1 MAYSWEELKQPEVLL
16 EAATPVVLSVLG
28 ALLTFLIGK
37 WLIRLIVNGVRRGM
51 RRARVDDTL
60 GDFLGNVLYGIGLAV
75 VIIAA
80 LGQLGVNTTSAAA
93 LLGGAALAI
102 GLSLQGQLSSLAAGV
117 ILIIFRPFKKGDF
130 VNIGGAMGVV
140 EEIKIIHTTL
150 KTLDNQIVVVP
161 NNNITTQNITN
172 YSALPT
178 RRIDLTIGIGY
189 GSDLLKAK
197 QVLQELLETEPRIL
211 KDPAPSVVVSEL
223 ADNAVNF
230 AFRGWTASGD
240 WWATRCDLTER
251 IKLRFDEEGIEIP
264 FPQRSVHVEGLADAL
279 RGAAPAANAG

>member
-1 MAYSWEELKQPEVLL
+1 MAYSLNDLKQPEVLL
-16 EAATPVVLSVLG
+16 DAATPLLLGLLG
-28 ALLTFLIGK
+28 AVLTFLIGK
-37 WLIRLIVNGVRRGM
+37 WVIRLLVNGIRRGM

-60 GDFLGNVLYGIGLAV
+60 GDFLSNLLYGIGLAV

-117 ILIIFRPFKKGDF
+117 ILILFRPFKKGDF
-130 VNIGGAMGVV
+130 VSIGGAMGVV

-197 QVLQELLETEPRIL
+197 RVLQALLETEPRIL
-211 KDPAPSVVVSEL
+211 KDPAPSVVVTEL

-240 WWATRCDLTER
+240 WWSTRCDLTER

-264 FPQRSVHVEGLADAL
+264 FPQRTVHVEGLADVL
-279 RGAAPAANAG
+279 RKDSTNTGG